1 MAPTFGKSCTS
12 PQADMTL
19 ERLGTF
25 CDDVSRASWPL
36 YLYFTTT
43 QDILYASEGFAD
55 GGDLYSHF
63 TEANYIKEALQKG
76 ITNFWF
82 SDATLGY
89 PLITAYQPL
98 PGFFVAI
105 FMVLFWKV
113 KLIKAHFA
121 SIGF

>member
-25 CDDVSRASWPL
+25 VMMFTCILTPL
-36 YLYFTTT
+36 SVFYNNPRY
-43 QDILYASEGFAD
+43 LYASEGFAD

-105 FMVLFWKV
+105 FMVLFER
-113 KLIKAHFA
+113 
-121 SIGF
+121 